1 MKQYI
6 TIIKQIERELTLK
19 YGRLNLFGLFER
31 EDLKNKWDV
40 IISVN
45 IPLDTKNVF
54 LNEVITKFR
63 MKLKPS
69 AIIQISR
76 FIYLEPNHEFVLN
89 INGATQIENSDVEIS
104 NSTFSNVHIRHAIVL
119 SSFRYQSAG

>member
-104 NSTFSNVHIRHAIVL
+104 NSTFINVHIRHAIVL

>member
-6 TIIKQIERELTLK
+6 SIIKQIERELTLK

-31 EDLKNKWDV
+31 EDLKDKWDV

-45 IPLDTKNVF
+45 IPLDLKNEL

-89 INGATQIENSDVEIS
+89 INGAAHIENSDVEIS
-104 NSTFSNVHIRHAIVL
+104 NSTFNNVHIRHAIVL
-119 SSFRYQSAG
+119 SSLRYQSAG